1 MPISS
6 VVLLFLYL
14 FKSFCFVS
22 KFIRMLNK
30 INGFMFIVI
39 WMTICS
45 QQYLV
50 NWENRQIYK
59 NCMYFVIVFIVKHLL
74 FIHALPIIFLFL
86 YSCPAKMCRF
96 LSGNRINTILND
108 DLPKNLI
115 TLELRGNPL
124 GDIKFDAL
132 QSMPRLRK
140 LYVYTFSKRVLYG
153 MYGVSTS
160 ISSIPNLQ
168 EIK

>member
-1 MPISS
+1 MLTAIPSKLGKSSNLQELYVLRNCIYSQTS
-6 VVLLFLYL
+6 VVHSCVTF
-14 FKSFCFVS
+14 
-22 KFIRMLNK
+22 
-30 INGFMFIVI
+30 
-39 WMTICS
+39 
-45 QQYLV
+45 
-50 NWENRQIYK
+50 
-59 NCMYFVIVFIVKHLL
+59 
-74 FIHALPIIFLFL
+74 FLFL

-160 ISSIPNLQ
+160 IPSIPNLQ
-168 EIK
+168 EMK